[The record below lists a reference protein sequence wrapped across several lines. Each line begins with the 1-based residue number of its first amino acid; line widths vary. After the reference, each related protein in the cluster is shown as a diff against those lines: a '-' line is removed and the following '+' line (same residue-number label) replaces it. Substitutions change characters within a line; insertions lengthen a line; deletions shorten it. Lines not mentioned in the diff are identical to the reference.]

1 MTRLSAL
8 VRALGRWVADHWT
21 ALGFDLRD
29 AEFYGGL
36 VLVGCA
42 GGRWPIVGAV
52 LALHAWIGPL
62 LAARRS

>member
-1 MTRLSAL
+1 MKRLSAL
-8 VRALGRWVADHWT
+8 VCTLGRWVTARWV

-36 VLVGCA
+36 VLVGGA

-52 LALHAWIGPL
+52 LALHAWSAPL
-62 LAARRS
+62 LAARRP